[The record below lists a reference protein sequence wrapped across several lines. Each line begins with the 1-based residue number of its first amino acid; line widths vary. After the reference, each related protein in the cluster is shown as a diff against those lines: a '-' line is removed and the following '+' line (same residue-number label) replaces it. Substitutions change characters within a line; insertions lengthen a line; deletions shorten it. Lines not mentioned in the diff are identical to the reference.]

1 LKKRELS
8 GLQKQIK
15 VYETVCKEV
24 DKIFSIV
31 RPIKKLLLCI
41 DGVAPQSKQNQQR
54 CRRFRS
60 AMEKE
65 EVEFNTFDSNCITPG
80 TKFMDNLGK
89 YIDWHIKQR
98 IGNEW
103 GHIEVIFS
111 NEKVPGEGEHKL
123 INYMRKYHNNE
134 ESYLVHGMDAD
145 LIMLT
150 LGTGL
155 DKIYIL
161 RDVFPGK
168 SPNMYLINIGATKL
182 KLAEMLK
189 WDDTNEVIRL
199 MYDFIFMCFTAGN
212 DFLPKIQSVEII
224 ENGIDTLIEIYKVVC
239 QEYGYLTDHK
249 DNEMI
254 FSKKSVHNFFKLL
267 AEKEIEILSEKV
279 NHEEGYFPDYLLNRN
294 CIVTDKGKVL
304 KFDEYVKD
312 YSTTKFK
319 NITEISHK
327 YLQGMEWVLNYYIK
341 GVPNWNWYYDNHY
354 APLSTNLRDSIESYV
369 HTTFKK
375 SSPVHPL
382 QQLIS
387 VLPPKS
393 AGLLPPP
400 FDQVFRDPYIS
411 KYSPEEFEIDLTG
424 TKKEWEGIVI
434 IPFLNPDLVK
444 MVLSKTL
451 RQLDEKDMKRM
462 ITGKNIKYII
472 NGYETEFKSFYGN
485 IKTYASFEFID
496 F

>member
-1 LKKRELS
+1 
-8 GLQKQIK
+8 
-15 VYETVCKEV
+15 
-24 DKIFSIV
+24 
-31 RPIKKLLLCI
+31 
-41 DGVAPQSKQNQQR
+41 
-54 CRRFRS
+54 
-60 AMEKE
+60 
-65 EVEFNTFDSNCITPG
+65 
-80 TKFMDNLGK
+80 
-89 YIDWHIKQR
+89 
-98 IGNEW
+98 
-103 GHIEVIFS
+103 
-111 NEKVPGEGEHKL
+111 
-123 INYMRKYHNNE
+123 
-134 ESYLVHGMDAD
+134 
-145 LIMLT
+145 
-150 LGTGL
+150 
-155 DKIYIL
+155 
-161 RDVFPGK
+161 
-168 SPNMYLINIGATKL
+168 
-182 KLAEMLK
+182 
-189 WDDTNEVIRL
+189 
-199 MYDFIFMCFTAGN
+199 
-212 DFLPKIQSVEII
+212 
-224 ENGIDTLIEIYKVVC
+224 
-239 QEYGYLTDHK
+239 
-249 DNEMI
+249 
-254 FSKKSVHNFFKLL
+254 
-267 AEKEIEILSEKV
+267 
-279 NHEEGYFPDYLLNRN
+279 
-294 CIVTDKGKVL
+294 
-304 KFDEYVKD
+304 
-312 YSTTKFK
+312 
-319 NITEISHK
+319 
-327 YLQGMEWVLNYYIK
+327 MEWVLNYYIK